1 MNATAAGWPERIAL
15 RVGPVSAVDLALF
28 AAASGDHNALHLD
41 PDVARAAGFEKPLV
55 HGMLTMAFAGR
66 LITQHFGA
74 GCVRRLQTRFT
85 GVVMVGEAL
94 ELAGTLSAVQATH
107 AVYALRVTTADGRAV
122 ASGEADVL
130 APAGGRA
137 AAARPE
143 APDDTQPGAP
153 A

>member
-1 MNATAAGWPERIAL
+1 
-15 RVGPVSAVDLALF
+15 
-28 AAASGDHNALHLD
+28 
-41 PDVARAAGFEKPLV
+41 
-55 HGMLTMAFAGR
+55 
-66 LITQHFGA
+66 
-74 GCVRRLQTRFT
+74 VRRLQTRFT